1 MCWQDSG
8 IHQSHLQLFQSHLTE
23 VNKLSSIMKL
33 IVAFAA
39 LIAVALAA
47 AVEEKTAQVLKYDSD
62 VGVDGYSF
70 QFDTSNGIQQQEK
83 AELKKFADD
92 VAALV
97 VRGSYSYTGSD
108 GQVYTVNYVA
118 DENGFQP
125 EAAHLP
131 KA

>member
-1 MCWQDSG
+1 
-8 IHQSHLQLFQSHLTE
+8 
-23 VNKLSSIMKL
+23 MKF

-39 LIAVALAA
+39 LIALALAA
-47 AVEEKTAQVLKYDSD
+47 PPASVDEKNAQVLKYDSD
-62 VGVDGYSF
+62 VAADGYSF
-70 QFDTSNGIQQQEK
+70 QFDTSNGIQHQEK
-83 AELKKFADD
+83 AELKKFSDD

-97 VRGSYSYTGSD
+97 VRGAFSYTGAD
-108 GQVYTVNYVA
+108 GQTYSVNYVA